1 MKLSKTDIEQNEYK
15 VYVMHGGKPRFV
27 RLPVEVDS
35 DLRRVTYNVIG
46 ATEKV
51 KLLEVHPVVT
61 TISEENLEEVELE
74 ERDFVGPF
82 FIVDRKNQ
90 KVLEVT

>member
-1 MKLSKTDIEQNEYK
+1 MKLTKSDIEQNEYK
-15 VYVMHGGKPRFV
+15 VYVIHNNKPRLV
-27 RLPVEVDS
+27 RLPVEIDS
-35 DLRRVTYNVIG
+35 ELRRVTYNVIG

-51 KLLEVHPVVT
+51 KLLEVKPIAT
-61 TISEENLEEVELE
+61 TVSEENLEEIELE

>member
-1 MKLSKTDIEQNEYK
+1 MKLTKADIEQNEYK
-15 VYVMHGGKPRFV
+15 VFVVHAGKPRFV
-27 RLPVEVDS
+27 RLPVEIDS
-35 DLRRVTYNVIG
+35 DMRRVTYNVIG

-51 KLLEVHPVVT
+51 KLLEVRPVVT
-61 TISEENLEEVELE
+61 TVSEENLEELELE

-90 KVLEVT
+90 KILEVV